1 MASETQSES
10 RKTRRTANACVACRQ
25 SKIKCSGDDPC
36 QNCQR
41 RSVQCRFT
49 EGGTKVMVSEKSVQ
63 PQSRVSSCGYTDRA
77 QRYLQDLQKQVEE
90 RQRSPSGS
98 ILDSGRQTVD
108 TPLTYRSPPSAHL
121 SSAPPP
127 YRPSIEA
134 ASVNSQTSHPPYCSP
149 QSQLREN
156 FSPGLKRTSEAAFG
170 PNTDVNGECRI
181 DTSLASPA
189 LTAEGSQQ
197 QSDPANKVPS
207 SSSYHGP
214 GESPLSIWPSAFTIP
229 SKIIKNTRRNRR
241 TWIWLAPWS
250 TWSFT
255 LRLMLMLGD
264 KLQPGV
270 HMIPPQLIERDV
282 YTISW
287 NIRPPH
293 EKPDVT
299 GLPSLDYAIYMFHTF
314 KFHLG
319 QTYRLFDEVEFVN
332 QIRDFY
338 SDAQLK
344 AEENRLWYVKF
355 LLILAFGTAFH
366 STQPLPSGEPPGSK
380 FFVRAM
386 GLMPDHTALWKDSLL
401 AIEVLAMV
409 GLYLYSI
416 DERESAHVYLGQ
428 AIRIAQLEG
437 LHTQLPDSELGSDTV
452 QSCRDLWW
460 TLYIMDRH
468 FSSSLG
474 LPMSVQ
480 DSDISTPVN
489 PPNVGSQEDSARS
502 LQVNLSHLLS
512 VILTTLYKPEKTPL
526 GQFLEQTKSILH
538 TLAHHA
544 QDIERIISLKFRNSV
559 DTMPRGTRYITL
571 LYHQCVIVATRPLLL
586 SVLKERLDILGHPGD
601 ENWESFLNQT
611 AAVISTGIKS
621 AVKTLQI
628 LSSEYSLLG
637 KHLLSMTPAGDP
649 LGADKPAYI
658 EVFLPYDLEFTFGA
672 ALHLNMAT
680 ALFPGVADDQGCRQ
694 LIHNILDNMIARG
707 NRLAAV
713 RKQELVYLES
723 QCQELVS
730 QVQQQGLQ
738 TLSLAVTDE
747 TASELARK
755 ADEEQ
760 QQRLLAAESMGLDAD
775 PVNMNCVHPPM
786 TSDMEFLDN
795 IGISS
800 EEFMSIVHQ
809 IGDPDIMPDKFGVV
823 EDVVIWVA
831 RS

>member
-1 MASETQSES
+1 MASDAQKEP

-49 EGGTKVMVSEKSVQ
+49 EGGAKVMVSEK
-63 PQSRVSSCGYTDRA
+63 
-77 QRYLQDLQKQVEE
+77 YLQDLQKRVEQQ
-90 RQRSPSGS
+90 QRSPTNNIFDNAG
-98 ILDSGRQTVD
+98 QVD
-108 TPLTYRSPPSAHL
+108 TTFTYRSPPTA
-121 SSAPPP
+121 SAPPP
-127 YRPSIEA
+127 YRSSMDA
-134 ASVNSQTSHPPYCSP
+134 ASVHSQNSHPSYCSP
-149 QSQLREN
+149 PIPSSQVGDN
-156 FSPGLKRTSEAAFG
+156 YSPGLKRTNDAAFG
-170 PNTDVNGECRI
+170 NDVNGECGV

-189 LTAEGSQQ
+189 LTVGSQQ
-197 QSDPANKVPS
+197 QSDPSVKDPAT
-207 SSSYHGP
+207 SSYSQQT
-214 GESPLSIWPSAFTIP
+214 GESPLTIWPSAFTIP
-229 SKIIKNTRRNRR
+229 SKIIKNTRKNRR

-264 KLQPGV
+264 KLQPGGLN
-270 HMIPPQLIERDV
+270 IPPQLIEEDV
-282 YTISW
+282 YKLSW
-287 NIRPPH
+287 TQL
-293 EKPDVT
+293 EKADVS
-299 GLPSLDYAIYMFHTF
+299 GLPSLDYAIYLFHTF

-338 SDAQLK
+338 SDAQSK

-355 LLILAFGTAFH
+355 LLILAFGTAFL
-366 STQPLPSGEPPGSK
+366 SSQPLPSKEPPGAK

-386 GLMPDHTALWKDSLL
+386 GLMPDHTALWKDSLF

-437 LHTQLPDSELGSDTV
+437 LHTQLPDNELGSETV
-452 QSCRDLWW
+452 TSCRDLWW

-480 DSDISTPVN
+480 DNDISTPVN
-489 PPNVGSQEDSARS
+489 PPNVGSQDDSARS
-502 LQVNLSHLLS
+502 LQSEESPSTSDLSA
-512 VILTTLYKPEKTPL
+512 LYKPEKTPL
-526 GQFLEQTKSILH
+526 DQFLEQTKSILH

-544 QDIERIISLKFRNSV
+544 QEIERIISLKFRNSV
-559 DTMPRGTRYITL
+559 DTMPRGTKYITL

-586 SVLKERLDILGHPGD
+586 SVLKERLDILGQPGN
-601 ENWESFLNQT
+601 ENSEAFLGQT

-628 LSSEYSLLG
+628 LTSEYSLLE
-637 KHLLSMTPAGDP
+637 
-649 LGADKPAYI
+649 I
-658 EVFLPYDLEFTFGA
+658 FLPYDLEFTFGA

-680 ALFPGVADDQGCRQ
+680 ALFPGVADDQGCRL
-694 LIHNILDNMIARG
+694 LIHQLLDNMIARG
-707 NRLAAV
+707 NRLASV
-713 RKQELVYLES
+713 RKQELVYLET
-723 QCQELVS
+723 QCQELVA

-747 TASELARK
+747 DLARK

-760 QQRLLAAESMGLDAD
+760 QRLLTQETLGMEV
-775 PVNMNCVHPPM
+775 PMNCVQNPM

-800 EEFMSIVHQ
+800 EEFLSIVHQ
-809 IGDPDIMPDKFGVV
+809 IGDPDIMP
-823 EDVVIWVA
+823 ENMLTLE
-831 RS
+831 

>member
-1 MASETQSES
+1 MASEQSQP
-10 RKTRRTANACVACRQ
+10 RKTRRTANACVACRH
-25 SKIKCSGDDPC
+25 SKIKCSGEDPC

-41 RSVQCRFT
+41 RSVTCRFA
-49 EGGTKVMVSEKSVQ
+49 EGVTKVMVSEK
-63 PQSRVSSCGYTDRA
+63 
-77 QRYLQDLQKQVEE
+77 YLQDLQKQVEE
-90 RQRSPSGS
+90 YQRSPSNT
-98 ILDSGRQTVD
+98 ILDGRQNTE
-108 TPLTYRSPPSAHL
+108 TPFIYRSPPSVTI

-127 YRPSIEA
+127 YRSSIEV
-134 ASVNSQTSHPPYCSP
+134 SSTQSHAPYCSP
-149 QSQLREN
+149 SISQPHS
-156 FSPGLKRTSEAAFG
+156 FSPGLKRTSDAAFS
-170 PNTDVNGECRI
+170 DVNGECGVG
-181 DTSLASPA
+181 TSLASPA
-189 LTAEGSQQ
+189 LTVEGSHSHQ
-197 QSDPANKVPS
+197 QSESNPANKGPS
-207 SSSYHGP
+207 SSYQQQ

-229 SKIIKNTRRNRR
+229 SKIIKNTRKNRR

-264 KLQPGV
+264 KLQPGGNL
-270 HMIPPQLIERDV
+270 IPPQLIEDDV
-282 YTISW
+282 YTLSW

-299 GLPSLDYAIYMFHTF
+299 GLPSLDHAIYLFHTF

-332 QIRDFY
+332 EIRDFY
-338 SDAQLK
+338 SDAQSK
-344 AEENRLWYVKF
+344 AEESRLWYVKF

-366 STQPLPSGEPPGSK
+366 SSQWMPSTEPPGSK
-380 FFVRAM
+380 SFVRAM

-437 LHTQLPDSELGSDTV
+437 LHTQLPDSELGSETV
-452 QSCRDLWW
+452 TRCRDLWW

-489 PPNVGSQEDSARS
+489 PPNVGSQDDSARS

-526 GQFLEQTKSILH
+526 GQFLEQTKAILH

-544 QDIERIISLKFRNSV
+544 QEIEKIISMKFRNSV
-559 DTMPRGTRYITL
+559 DTMPRGTKYITL

-586 SVLKERLDILGHPGD
+586 SVLKERLDILGQPGA
-601 ENWESFLNQT
+601 ENSEAFLGQT

-628 LSSEYSLLG
+628 LTSEYNLL
-637 KHLLSMTPAGDP
+637 
-649 LGADKPAYI
+649 
-658 EVFLPYDLEFTFGA
+658 EVFLPYDIEFTFGA

-680 ALFPGVADDQGCRQ
+680 ALFPGVADDQNSRHLVHQ
-694 LIHNILDNMIARG
+694 LLDNMIARG
-707 NRLAAV
+707 NRLAKV

-723 QCQELVS
+723 QCQELVT

-747 TASELARK
+747 ATSESVGK
-755 ADEEQ
+755 VDEE
-760 QQRLLAAESMGLDAD
+760 RLLTTDMEEG
-775 PVNMNCVHPPM
+775 
-786 TSDMEFLDN
+786 TSDLDFLDN

-800 EEFMSIVHQ
+800 EEFMAIVQQ
-809 IGDPDIMPDKFGVV
+809 IGDPDIMP
-823 EDVVIWVA
+823 ENMLTLE
-831 RS
+831 

>member
-1 MASETQSES
+1 MASDAQKEP

-49 EGGTKVMVSEKSVQ
+49 EGGAKVMVSEK
-63 PQSRVSSCGYTDRA
+63 
-77 QRYLQDLQKQVEE
+77 YLQDLQKRVEQQ
-90 RQRSPSGS
+90 QRSPTNNIFDNAG
-98 ILDSGRQTVD
+98 QVD
-108 TPLTYRSPPSAHL
+108 TTFTYRSPPTA
-121 SSAPPP
+121 SAPPP
-127 YRPSIEA
+127 YRSSMDA
-134 ASVNSQTSHPPYCSP
+134 ASVHSQNSHPSYCSP
-149 QSQLREN
+149 PIPSSQVGDN
-156 FSPGLKRTSEAAFG
+156 YSPGLKRTNDAAFG
-170 PNTDVNGECRI
+170 NDVN
-181 DTSLASPA
+181 
-189 LTAEGSQQ
+189 GSQQ
-197 QSDPANKVPS
+197 QSDPSVKDPAT
-207 SSSYHGP
+207 SSYSQQT
-214 GESPLSIWPSAFTIP
+214 GESPLTIWPSAFTIP
-229 SKIIKNTRRNRR
+229 SKIIKNTRKNRR

-264 KLQPGV
+264 KLQPGGLN
-270 HMIPPQLIERDV
+270 IPPQLIEEDV
-282 YTISW
+282 YKLSW
-287 NIRPPH
+287 TQL
-293 EKPDVT
+293 EKADVS
-299 GLPSLDYAIYMFHTF
+299 GLPSLDYAIYLFHTF

-338 SDAQLK
+338 SDAQSK

-355 LLILAFGTAFH
+355 LLILAFGTAFL
-366 STQPLPSGEPPGSK
+366 SSQPLPSKEPPGAK

-386 GLMPDHTALWKDSLL
+386 GLMPDHTALWKDSLF

-437 LHTQLPDSELGSDTV
+437 LHTQLPDNELGSETV
-452 QSCRDLWW
+452 TSCRDLWW

-480 DSDISTPVN
+480 DNDISTPVN
-489 PPNVGSQEDSARS
+489 PPNVGSQDDSARS

-526 GQFLEQTKSILH
+526 DQFLEQTKSILH

-544 QDIERIISLKFRNSV
+544 QEIERIISLKFRNSV
-559 DTMPRGTRYITL
+559 DTMPRGTKYITL

-586 SVLKERLDILGHPGD
+586 SVLKERLDILGQPGN
-601 ENWESFLNQT
+601 ENSEAFLGQT

-628 LSSEYSLLG
+628 LTSEYSLLE
-637 KHLLSMTPAGDP
+637 
-649 LGADKPAYI
+649 I
-658 EVFLPYDLEFTFGA
+658 FLPYDLEFTFGA

-680 ALFPGVADDQGCRQ
+680 ALFPGVADDQGCRL
-694 LIHNILDNMIARG
+694 LIHQLLDNMIARG
-707 NRLAAV
+707 NRLASV
-713 RKQELVYLES
+713 RKQELVYLET
-723 QCQELVS
+723 QCQELVA

-747 TASELARK
+747 YLARK

-760 QQRLLAAESMGLDAD
+760 QRLLTQETLGMEV
-775 PVNMNCVHPPM
+775 PMNCVQNPM

-800 EEFMSIVHQ
+800 EEFLSIVHQ
-809 IGDPDIMPDKFGVV
+809 IGDPDIMP
-823 EDVVIWVA
+823 ENMLTLE
-831 RS
+831 

>member
-1 MASETQSES
+1 MASGAQKEP

-49 EGGTKVMVSEKSVQ
+49 EGGAKVMVSEK
-63 PQSRVSSCGYTDRA
+63 
-77 QRYLQDLQKQVEE
+77 YLQDLQKRVEQQ
-90 RQRSPSGS
+90 QRSPSSNIFDNAGQ
-98 ILDSGRQTVD
+98 LDTAF
-108 TPLTYRSPPSAHL
+108 TYRSPPTA
-121 SSAPPP
+121 SAPPP
-127 YRPSIEA
+127 YRSSMDA
-134 ASVNSQTSHPPYCSP
+134 ASVHSQNSHPSYCSP
-149 QSQLREN
+149 PISSSQVGGDN
-156 FSPGLKRTSEAAFG
+156 YSPRLKRTNDAAFG
-170 PNTDVNGECRI
+170 NDVNGECGV

-189 LTAEGSQQ
+189 LTVGSQQQ
-197 QSDPANKVPS
+197 QSDPSVKDPAT
-207 SSSYHGP
+207 SSYSQQT
-214 GESPLSIWPSAFTIP
+214 GESPLTIWPSAFTIP
-229 SKIIKNTRRNRR
+229 SKIIKNTRKNRR

-264 KLQPGV
+264 KLQPGGLN
-270 HMIPPQLIERDV
+270 IPPQLIEEDV
-282 YTISW
+282 YKLSW
-287 NIRPPH
+287 TQLD
-293 EKPDVT
+293 KADVS
-299 GLPSLDYAIYMFHTF
+299 GLPSLDYAIYLFHTF

-338 SDAQLK
+338 SDAQNK

-355 LLILAFGTAFH
+355 LLILAFGTAFL
-366 STQPLPSGEPPGSK
+366 SSQPLPSKEPPGAK

-386 GLMPDHTALWKDSLL
+386 GFMPDHTALWKDSLF

-437 LHTQLPDSELGSDTV
+437 LHTQLPDDELGSETV
-452 QSCRDLWW
+452 TSCRDLWW

-489 PPNVGSQEDSARS
+489 PPNVGSQDDSARS

-526 GQFLEQTKSILH
+526 DQFLEQTKAILH

-544 QDIERIISLKFRNSV
+544 QEIERIISLKFKNSV
-559 DTMPRGTRYITL
+559 DTMPRGTKYITL

-586 SVLKERLDILGHPGD
+586 SVLKERLDILGQPGD
-601 ENWESFLNQT
+601 ENSEAFLGQT

-628 LSSEYSLLG
+628 LTSEYSLL
-637 KHLLSMTPAGDP
+637 
-649 LGADKPAYI
+649 

-680 ALFPGVADDQGCRQ
+680 ALFPGVADDQGCRL
-694 LIHNILDNMIARG
+694 LIHQLLDNMIARG
-707 NRLAAV
+707 NRLASV
-713 RKQELVYLES
+713 RKQELVYLEA
-723 QCQELVS
+723 QCQELVA

-747 TASELARK
+747 DLARK

-760 QQRLLAAESMGLDAD
+760 QRLLAQETLGMEAS
-775 PVNMNCVHPPM
+775 MNCLQNPM

-800 EEFMSIVHQ
+800 EEFLSIVHQ
-809 IGDPDIMPDKFGVV
+809 IGDPDIMP
-823 EDVVIWVA
+823 ENMLTLE
-831 RS
+831 

>member
-1 MASETQSES
+1 MAADTQSEP
-10 RKTRRTANACVACRQ
+10 RKARRTANACVACRQ

-49 EGGTKVMVSEKSVQ
+49 EGGTKVMVSEK
-63 PQSRVSSCGYTDRA
+63 
-77 QRYLQDLQKQVEE
+77 YLQELQKQVEE
-90 RQRSPSGS
+90 HRRSPSS
-98 ILDSGRQTVD
+98 TIFDSQKQPGDAPYRSSPTAQAASA
-108 TPLTYRSPPSAHL
+108 PPQYRSPLDIPTIQTQ
-121 SSAPPP
+121 SSL
-127 YRPSIEA
+127 
-134 ASVNSQTSHPPYCSP
+134 PYCSP
-149 QSQLREN
+149 PVSQSQLADQ
-156 FSPGLKRTSEAAFG
+156 FSPGLKRTSDVAFG
-170 PNTDVNGECRI
+170 PNGDVDGECRV
-181 DTSLASPA
+181 DTALASPA
-189 LTAEGSQQ
+189 LTAEGTQQ
-197 QSDPANKVPS
+197 HAAPSDPAQVPAFQ
-207 SSSYHGP
+207 P
-214 GESPLSIWPSAFTIP
+214 TDSPLSIWPSAFTIP
-229 SKIIKNTRRNRR
+229 SKIIKNTRKNRR

-264 KLQPGV
+264 KLQPGAQ
-270 HMIPPQLIERDV
+270 MIPPQLVENDI

-287 NIRPPH
+287 NTQSPH
-293 EKPDVT
+293 DLPDISC
-299 GLPSLDYAIYMFHTF
+299 LPSLDHAIYLFYTF

-319 QTYRLFDEVEFVN
+319 QTYRLFDEVEFEN
-332 QIRDFY
+332 QIREFY
-338 SDAQLK
+338 ANAQQK
-344 AEENRLWYVKF
+344 AVENRLWYVKF

-366 STQPLPSGEPPGSK
+366 TSQPTLISEPPGSK

-401 AIEVLAMV
+401 AIEVLAMA

-437 LHTQLPDSELGSDTV
+437 LHTQLPESELDSQTLT
-452 QSCRDLWW
+452 SCRDLWW

-474 LPMSVQ
+474 IPMSVQ
-480 DSDISTPVN
+480 DSDITTTVN
-489 PPNVGSQEDSARS
+489 PPNIGSQGDSARS

-526 GQFLEQTKSILH
+526 VTFLEQTRAILH

-544 QDIERIISLKFRNSV
+544 QEIEKIITLKFQNSV

-571 LYHQCVIVATRPLLL
+571 LYHQAIATRPLLL
-586 SVLKERLDILGHPGD
+586 SVLKERLDILGHPDD
-601 ENWESFLNQT
+601 ENWESFFSQT

-628 LSSEYSLLG
+628 LTTEYSLL
-637 KHLLSMTPAGDP
+637 
-649 LGADKPAYI
+649 

-694 LIHNILDNMIARG
+694 LGHQILDNMISRG
-707 NRLAAV
+707 NRVAAV
-713 RKQELVYLES
+713 RKQELVYLEV
-723 QCQELVS
+723 QCQELIA

-738 TLSLAVTDE
+738 TLSLTAPDE
-747 TASELARK
+747 TDTELARK
-755 ADEEQ
+755 ADAEQ
-760 QQRLLAAESMGLDAD
+760 QQRLLSAETDANVALSMAPDSIN
-775 PVNMNCVHPPM
+775 PMHCVHPHL
-786 TSDMEFLDN
+786 TSNMEFLDN

-800 EEFMSIVHQ
+800 EDFLTIVQQ
-809 IGDPDIMPDKFGVV
+809 IGDPDTMP
-823 EDVVIWVA
+823 ENMLTLE
-831 RS
+831 

>member
-1 MASETQSES
+1 MADDTQGQP
-10 RKTRRTANACVACRQ
+10 RKARRTANACVSCRQ
-25 SKIKCSGDDPC
+25 SKIKCSGEDPC

-41 RSVQCRFT
+41 RAVQCRFT
-49 EGGTKVMVSEKSVQ
+49 EGGTRVMVSE
-63 PQSRVSSCGYTDRA
+63 
-77 QRYLQDLQKQVEE
+77 RYLQDLQKQVEE
-90 RQRSPSGS
+90 HRRSPSAS
-98 ILDSGRQTVD
+98 NLDTQRQPGD
-108 TPLTYRSPPSAHL
+108 TPYRSSPSTHQGQPSSAHYRSPFEV
-121 SSAPPP
+121 SSVQTHG
-127 YRPSIEA
+127 
-134 ASVNSQTSHPPYCSP
+134 SVPYCSP
-149 QSQLREN
+149 PVSQSQLGDS
-156 FSPGLKRTSEAAFG
+156 FSPGLKRTSDVAFG
-170 PNTDVNGECRI
+170 PNGDVHGECRV
-181 DTSLASPA
+181 DNTLASPA
-189 LTAEGSQQ
+189 LTVEGPQQ
-197 QSDPANKVPS
+197 QTAPSDPTKVPAFE
-207 SSSYHGP
+207 P
-214 GESPLSIWPSAFTIP
+214 TDPPLSIWPSAFTIP
-229 SKIIKNTRRNRR
+229 SKIIKNTRKNRR

-264 KLQPGV
+264 KLQPGADL
-270 HMIPPQLIERDV
+270 IPPQLIEGDV
-282 YTISW
+282 YSLSW
-287 NIRPPH
+287 NQNSPHDIPDIR
-293 EKPDVT
+293 
-299 GLPSLDYAIYMFHTF
+299 GLPSLDHAIYLFNSF

-319 QTYRLFDEVEFVN
+319 QTYKLFDEIEFEN
-332 QIRDFY
+332 QIREFY
-338 SDAQLK
+338 ANAQQR
-344 AEENRLWYVKF
+344 AIESRLWYVKF

-366 STQPLPSGEPPGSK
+366 AQPTLSPQPPGAK

-409 GLYLYSI
+409 GLYLYSS

-437 LHTQLPDSELGSDTV
+437 LHTQLPESELGTETV
-452 QSCRDLWW
+452 TSCRDLWW

-480 DSDISTPVN
+480 DSDITTTVN
-489 PPNVGSQEDSARS
+489 PPNIGSQGDSCRS

-512 VILTTLYKPEKTPL
+512 VILTTLYKPDKTPL
-526 GQFLEQTKSILH
+526 GAFLEQTRSILH

-544 QDIERIISLKFRNSV
+544 QEIERIIGLKFQNLV

-586 SVLKERLDILGHPGD
+586 SVLKERLDMLGHPGD
-601 ENWESFLNQT
+601 ENWESFLSQT

-628 LSSEYSLLG
+628 LTSEYSLLG
-637 KHLLSMTPAGDP
+637 IEFLPISFSMYPRLTETQ
-649 LGADKPAYI
+649 

-694 LIHNILDNMIARG
+694 LAHQILDNMISRG
-707 NRLAAV
+707 NRVARV
-713 RKQELVYLES
+713 RKQELVYLEN
-723 QCQELVS
+723 QCQELVT

-738 TLSLAVTDE
+738 TLSLAVPDE

-760 QQRLLAAESMGLDAD
+760 QRFLAAETEANVMVIGAES
-775 PVNMNCVHPPM
+775 VNPMHYVHPM
-786 TSDMEFLDN
+786 VSNMEFLDN

-800 EEFMSIVHQ
+800 EDFLSIVQQ
-809 IGDPDIMPDKFGVV
+809 IGDPDTLPENMLTL
-823 EDVVIWVA
+823 E
-831 RS
+831 

>member
-1 MASETQSES
+1 MASGAHKEP
-10 RKTRRTANACVACRQ
+10 RKTRRTANA
-25 SKIKCSGDDPC
+25 
-36 QNCQR
+36 
-41 RSVQCRFT
+41 
-49 EGGTKVMVSEKSVQ
+49 
-63 PQSRVSSCGYTDRA
+63 
-77 QRYLQDLQKQVEE
+77 YLQDLQKRVEQQ
-90 RQRSPSGS
+90 QRSPSNNIFDNAGQ
-98 ILDSGRQTVD
+98 ID
-108 TPLTYRSPPSAHL
+108 TAFTYRSPPTA
-121 SSAPPP
+121 SAPPP
-127 YRPSIEA
+127 YRSSMDA
-134 ASVNSQTSHPPYCSP
+134 ASVHSQNSHPSYCSP
-149 QSQLREN
+149 PISSSQVGGDN
-156 FSPGLKRTSEAAFG
+156 YSPGLKRTNDAAFG
-170 PNTDVNGECRI
+170 NDVNGECGV

-189 LTAEGSQQ
+189 LTVGSQQ
-197 QSDPANKVPS
+197 QSDPSLKDAAT
-207 SSSYHGP
+207 SSYSHQT
-214 GESPLSIWPSAFTIP
+214 GESPLTIWPSAFTIP
-229 SKIIKNTRRNRR
+229 SKIIKNTRKNRR

-264 KLQPGV
+264 KLQPGGLN
-270 HMIPPQLIERDV
+270 IPPQLIEEDV
-282 YTISW
+282 YKLSW
-287 NIRPPH
+287 TQLD
-293 EKPDVT
+293 KADVS
-299 GLPSLDYAIYMFHTF
+299 GLPSLDYAIYLFHTF

-319 QTYRLFDEVEFVN
+319 QTYRLFDEVEFMN

-338 SDAQLK
+338 SDAQNK

-355 LLILAFGTAFH
+355 LLILAFGTAFL
-366 STQPLPSGEPPGSK
+366 SSQPLPSKEPPGAK

-386 GLMPDHTALWKDSLL
+386 GLMPDHTALWKDSLF

-437 LHTQLPDSELGSDTV
+437 LHTQLPDNELGSETV
-452 QSCRDLWW
+452 TSCRDLWW

-489 PPNVGSQEDSARS
+489 PPNVGSQDDSARS

-526 GQFLEQTKSILH
+526 DQFLEQTKSILH

-544 QDIERIISLKFRNSV
+544 QEIERIISLKFKNSV
-559 DTMPRGTRYITL
+559 DTMPRGTKYITL

-586 SVLKERLDILGHPGD
+586 SVLKERLDILGQPGD
-601 ENWESFLNQT
+601 ENSEAFLGQT

-628 LSSEYSLLG
+628 LTSEYSLL
-637 KHLLSMTPAGDP
+637 
-649 LGADKPAYI
+649 

-680 ALFPGVADDQGCRQ
+680 ALFPGVADDQGCRL
-694 LIHNILDNMIARG
+694 LIHQLLDNMIARG
-707 NRLAAV
+707 NRLASV
-713 RKQELVYLES
+713 RKQELVYLEA
-723 QCQELVS
+723 QCQELVA

-747 TASELARK
+747 DLARK

-760 QQRLLAAESMGLDAD
+760 QRLLAQETLGMEV
-775 PVNMNCVHPPM
+775 PMNCVQNPM

-800 EEFMSIVHQ
+800 EEFLSIVHQ
-809 IGDPDIMPDKFGVV
+809 IGDPDIMPENMLTLDINLKLKYT
-823 EDVVIWVA
+823 
-831 RS
+831 

>member
-1 MASETQSES
+1 MASDTQTGP
-10 RKTRRTANACVACRQ
+10 RKTRRTANAQ
-25 SKIKCSGDDPC
+25 SKIKCSGYDPC

-41 RSVQCRFT
+41 RSVPCRFT
-49 EGGTKVMVSEKSVQ
+49 EVGVKVMVSERFVPSFLSHQVANADLF
-63 PQSRVSSCGYTDRA
+63 T
-77 QRYLQDLQKQVEE
+77 QRYLQDLQKQVEQHE
-90 RQRSPSGS
+90 QSPSTN
-98 ILDSGRQTVD
+98 ILDAARQNLD
-108 TPLTYRSPPSAHL
+108 SPFTYRSSPL
-121 SSAPPP
+121 LQVSSAPPP
-127 YRPSIEA
+127 YRSSFDT
-134 ASVNSQTSHPPYCSP
+134 ASVNSQSSHPPYVSP
-149 QSQLREN
+149 PVSHPPLRDN
-156 FSPGLKRTSEAAFG
+156 VSPELKRSSDVAFG
-170 PNTDVNGECRI
+170 SNADVNGECRAG
-181 DTSLASPA
+181 TSLASTSPA
-189 LTAEGSQQ
+189 LTVESSQQ
-197 QSDPANKVPS
+197 QSDCPNQVPP
-207 SSSYHGP
+207 SSSYHQP
-214 GESPLSIWPSAFTIP
+214 SESPLSIWPSAFTIP
-229 SKIIKNTRRNRR
+229 SKIIKNTRKNRR

-255 LRLMLMLGD
+255 LRLMLMLDD
-264 KLQPGV
+264 KLQPEC
-270 HMIPPQLIERDV
+270 HRIPPQLIENDV
-282 YTISW
+282 YKLSW
-287 NIRPPH
+287 NLRPPH
-293 EKPDVT
+293 ELPDVS
-299 GLPSLDYAIYMFHTF
+299 GLPSLDYAIYLFHTYT
-314 KFHLG
+314 FHLG
-319 QTYRLFDEVEFVN
+319 QTYRLFDEAEFVS

-338 SDAQLK
+338 AHAQQS
-344 AEENRLWYVKF
+344 AVDNRLWYVKF
-355 LLILAFGTAFH
+355 LLILAFGTALN
-366 STQPLPSGEPPGSK
+366 SSQPTLTGEPPGSK

-437 LHTQLPDSELGSDTV
+437 LHTQLPDSELGSETV
-452 QSCRDLWW
+452 TSCRDLWW

-480 DSDISTPVN
+480 DSDISTTVN
-489 PPNVGSQEDSARS
+489 PPNIGSQGDSARS

-512 VILTTLYKPEKTPL
+512 TPL
-526 GQFLEQTKSILH
+526 GPFLEQTKAILH

-544 QDIERIISLKFRNSV
+544 QEIERIISIKFQNSV

-586 SVLKERLDILGHPGD
+586 SVLKERLDILGHPSD
-601 ENWESFLNQT
+601 ENWESFLGQT
-611 AAVISTGIKS
+611 AAVIATGIKS

-628 LSSEYSLLG
+628 LTSEYSLL
-637 KHLLSMTPAGDP
+637 
-649 LGADKPAYI
+649 

-694 LIHNILDNMIARG
+694 LVHQILDNMIARG
-707 NRLAAV
+707 NRLATV
-713 RKQELVYLES
+713 RKQELVYLEA
-723 QCQELVS
+723 QCQELVA

-760 QQRLLAAESMGLDAD
+760 QQRLLAAESLSMGAD
-775 PVNMNCVHPPM
+775 SVPLHCVQAPM

-800 EEFMSIVHQ
+800 EDFMSIVQQ
-809 IGDPDIMPDKFGVV
+809 IGDPDSMP
-823 EDVVIWVA
+823 ENMLTLE
-831 RS
+831 

>member
-1 MASETQSES
+1 MASDAQKEP

-49 EGGTKVMVSEKSVQ
+49 EGGAKVMVSEK
-63 PQSRVSSCGYTDRA
+63 
-77 QRYLQDLQKQVEE
+77 YLQDLQKRVEQQ
-90 RQRSPSGS
+90 QRSPTNN
-98 ILDSGRQTVD
+98 IFDSAGQVD
-108 TPLTYRSPPSAHL
+108 TTFTYRSPPTA
-121 SSAPPP
+121 SAPPP
-127 YRPSIEA
+127 YRSSMDA
-134 ASVNSQTSHPPYCSP
+134 ASVHSQNSHPSYCSP
-149 QSQLREN
+149 PIPSSQVGDN
-156 FSPGLKRTSEAAFG
+156 YSPGLKRTNDAAFG
-170 PNTDVNGECRI
+170 NDVNGECGV

-189 LTAEGSQQ
+189 LTVGSQQ
-197 QSDPANKVPS
+197 QSDPSVKDPAT
-207 SSSYHGP
+207 SSYSQQT
-214 GESPLSIWPSAFTIP
+214 GESPLTIWPSAFTIP
-229 SKIIKNTRRNRR
+229 SKIIKNTRKNRR

-264 KLQPGV
+264 KLQPGGLN
-270 HMIPPQLIERDV
+270 IPPQLIEEDV
-282 YTISW
+282 YKLSW
-287 NIRPPH
+287 TQL
-293 EKPDVT
+293 EKADVS
-299 GLPSLDYAIYMFHTF
+299 GLPSLDYAIYLFHTF

-338 SDAQLK
+338 SDAQSK

-355 LLILAFGTAFH
+355 LLILAFGTAFL
-366 STQPLPSGEPPGSK
+366 SSQPLPSKEPPGAK

-386 GLMPDHTALWKDSLL
+386 GLMPDHTALWKDSLF

-437 LHTQLPDSELGSDTV
+437 LHTQLPDNELGSETV
-452 QSCRDLWW
+452 TSCRDLWW

-489 PPNVGSQEDSARS
+489 PPNVGSQDDSARS

-526 GQFLEQTKSILH
+526 DQFLEQTKSILH

-544 QDIERIISLKFRNSV
+544 QEIERIISLKFRNSV
-559 DTMPRGTRYITL
+559 DTMPRGTKYITL

-586 SVLKERLDILGHPGD
+586 SVLKERLDILGQPGN
-601 ENWESFLNQT
+601 ENSEAFLGQT

-628 LSSEYSLLG
+628 LTSEYSLLE
-637 KHLLSMTPAGDP
+637 
-649 LGADKPAYI
+649 I
-658 EVFLPYDLEFTFGA
+658 FLPYDLEFTFGA

-680 ALFPGVADDQGCRQ
+680 ALFPGVADDQGCRL
-694 LIHNILDNMIARG
+694 LIHQLLDNMIARG
-707 NRLAAV
+707 NRLASV
-713 RKQELVYLES
+713 RKQELVYLET
-723 QCQELVS
+723 QCQELVA

-747 TASELARK
+747 DLARK

-760 QQRLLAAESMGLDAD
+760 QRLLAQETLGIEV
-775 PVNMNCVHPPM
+775 PMNCVQNPM

-800 EEFMSIVHQ
+800 EEFLSIVHQ
-809 IGDPDIMPDKFGVV
+809 IGDPDIMP
-823 EDVVIWVA
+823 ENMLTLE
-831 RS
+831 

>member
-1 MASETQSES
+1 MAADTQSEP
-10 RKTRRTANACVACRQ
+10 RKARRTANACVACRQ
-25 SKIKCSGDDPC
+25 SKIKCSGEDPC

-49 EGGTKVMVSEKSVQ
+49 EGGTKVMVSEKSVTTAVACGPGLDADQ
-63 PQSRVSSCGYTDRA
+63 GSC
-77 QRYLQDLQKQVEE
+77 RYLQELQKQVEDH
-90 RQRSPSGS
+90 RRSPSSTNVDVQRDVPYRSSPTAGS
-98 ILDSGRQTVD
+98 APPQ
-108 TPLTYRSPPSAHL
+108 YRSPLDIPT
-121 SSAPPP
+121 
-127 YRPSIEA
+127 
-134 ASVNSQTSHPPYCSP
+134 VQTQTSHPYCSP
-149 QSQLREN
+149 PVSQSQLGDQ
-156 FSPGLKRTSEAAFG
+156 FSPGLKRTSEVAFG
-170 PNTDVNGECRI
+170 SGADVNGECRV
-181 DTSLASPA
+181 DTTTLASPA
-189 LTAEGSQQ
+189 LTAEGPQQ
-197 QSDPANKVPS
+197 HAAPSDPAQVPAAFQTID
-207 SSSYHGP
+207 
-214 GESPLSIWPSAFTIP
+214 SPLSIWPSAFTIP
-229 SKIIKNTRRNRR
+229 SKIIKNTRKNRR

-264 KLQPGV
+264 KLQPGAE
-270 HMIPPQLIERDV
+270 MIPPQLVENDV

-287 NIRPPH
+287 NMQSPH
-293 EKPDVT
+293 DLPDIN
-299 GLPSLDYAIYMFHTF
+299 GLPSLDHAIYLFYTF

-319 QTYRLFDEVEFVN
+319 QTYRLFDEVEFEN
-332 QIRDFY
+332 QIREFY
-338 SDAQLK
+338 ANAQQK
-344 AEENRLWYVKF
+344 AIENRLWYVKF

-366 STQPLPSGEPPGSK
+366 TTQPTPGNEPPGSK

-386 GLMPDHTALWKDSLL
+386 GLMPDHTALWKDSLV
-401 AIEVLAMV
+401 AIEILAMA

-437 LHTQLPDSELGSDTV
+437 LHTQLPESELGPQTLTC
-452 QSCRDLWW
+452 CRDLWW

-474 LPMSVQ
+474 IPMSVQ
-480 DSDISTPVN
+480 DSDITTTVN
-489 PPNVGSQEDSARS
+489 PPNIGSQGDSARS

-526 GQFLEQTKSILH
+526 VTFLEQTRAILH

-544 QDIERIISLKFRNSV
+544 QEIEKIITLKFQNSV

-586 SVLKERLDILGHPGD
+586 SVLKERLDMLGHPGD
-601 ENWESFLNQT
+601 ENWESFLSQT
-611 AAVISTGIKS
+611 ATVISTGIKS
-621 AVKTLQI
+621 AVKSLQI
-628 LSSEYSLLG
+628 LTTEYSLL
-637 KHLLSMTPAGDP
+637 
-649 LGADKPAYI
+649 

-694 LIHNILDNMIARG
+694 LGHQILDNMISRG
-707 NRLAAV
+707 NRVAAV
-713 RKQELVYLES
+713 RKQELVYLEV
-723 QCQELVS
+723 QCQELVA

-738 TLSLAVTDE
+738 TLSLAIPDE

-760 QQRLLAAESMGLDAD
+760 HRLLSAETDPALSMGPDSINSLH
-775 PVNMNCVHPPM
+775 CVHPHL
-786 TSDMEFLDN
+786 TSNMEFLDN

-800 EEFMSIVHQ
+800 EDFLSIVQQ
-809 IGDPDIMPDKFGVV
+809 IGDPDTMP
-823 EDVVIWVA
+823 ENMLTLE
-831 RS
+831 

>member
-1 MASETQSES
+1 MASDAQKEP

-49 EGGTKVMVSEKSVQ
+49 EGGAKVMVSEK
-63 PQSRVSSCGYTDRA
+63 
-77 QRYLQDLQKQVEE
+77 YLQDLQKRVEQQ
-90 RQRSPSGS
+90 QRSPTNNIFDNAG
-98 ILDSGRQTVD
+98 QVD
-108 TPLTYRSPPSAHL
+108 TTFTYRSPPTA
-121 SSAPPP
+121 SAPPP
-127 YRPSIEA
+127 YRSSMDA
-134 ASVNSQTSHPPYCSP
+134 ASVHSQNSHPSYCSP
-149 QSQLREN
+149 PIPSSQVGDN
-156 FSPGLKRTSEAAFG
+156 YSPGLKRTNDAAFG
-170 PNTDVNGECRI
+170 NDVN
-181 DTSLASPA
+181 
-189 LTAEGSQQ
+189 
-197 QSDPANKVPS
+197 V
-207 SSSYHGP
+207 
-214 GESPLSIWPSAFTIP
+214 
-229 SKIIKNTRRNRR
+229 
-241 TWIWLAPWS
+241 WLAPWS

-264 KLQPGV
+264 KLQPGGLN
-270 HMIPPQLIERDV
+270 IPPQLIEEDV
-282 YTISW
+282 YKLSW
-287 NIRPPH
+287 TQL
-293 EKPDVT
+293 EKADVS
-299 GLPSLDYAIYMFHTF
+299 GLPSLDYAIYLFHTF

-338 SDAQLK
+338 SDAQSK

-355 LLILAFGTAFH
+355 LLILAFGTAFL
-366 STQPLPSGEPPGSK
+366 SSQPLPSKEPPGAK

-386 GLMPDHTALWKDSLL
+386 GLMPDHTALWKDSLF

-437 LHTQLPDSELGSDTV
+437 LHTQLPDNELGSETV
-452 QSCRDLWW
+452 TSCRDLWW

-489 PPNVGSQEDSARS
+489 PPNVGSQDDSARS

-526 GQFLEQTKSILH
+526 DQFLEQTKSILH

-544 QDIERIISLKFRNSV
+544 QEIERIISLKFRNSV
-559 DTMPRGTRYITL
+559 DTMPRGTKYITL

-586 SVLKERLDILGHPGD
+586 SVLKERLDILGQPGN
-601 ENWESFLNQT
+601 ENSEAFLGQT

-628 LSSEYSLLG
+628 LTSEYSLLE
-637 KHLLSMTPAGDP
+637 
-649 LGADKPAYI
+649 I
-658 EVFLPYDLEFTFGA
+658 FLPYDLEFTFGA

-680 ALFPGVADDQGCRQ
+680 ALFPGVADDQGCRL
-694 LIHNILDNMIARG
+694 LIHQLLDNMIARG
-707 NRLAAV
+707 NRLASV
-713 RKQELVYLES
+713 RKQELVYLET
-723 QCQELVS
+723 QCQELVA

-747 TASELARK
+747 DLARK

-760 QQRLLAAESMGLDAD
+760 QRLLAQETLGMEV
-775 PVNMNCVHPPM
+775 PMNCVQNPM

-800 EEFMSIVHQ
+800 EEFLSIVHQ
-809 IGDPDIMPDKFGVV
+809 IGDPDIMP
-823 EDVVIWVA
+823 ENMLTLE
-831 RS
+831 

>member
-1 MASETQSES
+1 MASDAQKEP

-49 EGGTKVMVSEKSVQ
+49 EGGAKVMVSEK
-63 PQSRVSSCGYTDRA
+63 
-77 QRYLQDLQKQVEE
+77 YLQDLQKRVEQQ
-90 RQRSPSGS
+90 QRSPTNNIFDNAG
-98 ILDSGRQTVD
+98 QVD
-108 TPLTYRSPPSAHL
+108 TTFTYRSPPTA
-121 SSAPPP
+121 SAPPP
-127 YRPSIEA
+127 YRSSMDA
-134 ASVNSQTSHPPYCSP
+134 ASVHSQNSHPSYCSP
-149 QSQLREN
+149 PIPSSQVGDN
-156 FSPGLKRTSEAAFG
+156 YSPGLKRTNDAAFG
-170 PNTDVNGECRI
+170 NDVN
-181 DTSLASPA
+181 
-189 LTAEGSQQ
+189 GSQQ
-197 QSDPANKVPS
+197 QSDPSVKDPAT
-207 SSSYHGP
+207 SSYSQQT
-214 GESPLSIWPSAFTIP
+214 GESPLTIWPSAFTIP
-229 SKIIKNTRRNRR
+229 SKIIKNTRKNRR

-264 KLQPGV
+264 KLQPGGLN
-270 HMIPPQLIERDV
+270 IPPQLIEEDV
-282 YTISW
+282 YKLSW
-287 NIRPPH
+287 TQLD
-293 EKPDVT
+293 KADVS
-299 GLPSLDYAIYMFHTF
+299 GLPSLDYAIYLFHTF

-338 SDAQLK
+338 SDAQSK

-355 LLILAFGTAFH
+355 LLILAFGTAFL
-366 STQPLPSGEPPGSK
+366 SSQPLPSKEPPGAK

-386 GLMPDHTALWKDSLL
+386 GLMPDHTALWKDSLF

-416 DERESAHVYLGQ
+416 DERESAHLGQ

-437 LHTQLPDSELGSDTV
+437 LHTQLPDNELGSETV
-452 QSCRDLWW
+452 TSCRDLWW

-489 PPNVGSQEDSARS
+489 PPNVGSQDDSARS

-526 GQFLEQTKSILH
+526 DQFLEQTKSILH

-544 QDIERIISLKFRNSV
+544 QEIERIISLKFRNSV
-559 DTMPRGTRYITL
+559 DTMPRGTKYITL

-586 SVLKERLDILGHPGD
+586 SVLKERLDILGQPGN
-601 ENWESFLNQT
+601 ENSEAFLGQT

-628 LSSEYSLLG
+628 LTSEYSLLE
-637 KHLLSMTPAGDP
+637 
-649 LGADKPAYI
+649 I
-658 EVFLPYDLEFTFGA
+658 FLPYDLEFTFGA

-680 ALFPGVADDQGCRQ
+680 ALFPGVADDQGCRL
-694 LIHNILDNMIARG
+694 LIHQLLDNMIARG
-707 NRLAAV
+707 NRLASV
-713 RKQELVYLES
+713 RKQELVYLET
-723 QCQELVS
+723 QCQELVA

-747 TASELARK
+747 DLARK

-760 QQRLLAAESMGLDAD
+760 QRLLAQETLGMEV
-775 PVNMNCVHPPM
+775 PMNCVQNPM

-800 EEFMSIVHQ
+800 EEFLSIVHQ
-809 IGDPDIMPDKFGVV
+809 IGDPDIMP
-823 EDVVIWVA
+823 ENMLTLE
-831 RS
+831 

>member
-1 MASETQSES
+1 MASDAQKEP

-49 EGGTKVMVSEKSVQ
+49 EGGAKVMVSEK
-63 PQSRVSSCGYTDRA
+63 
-77 QRYLQDLQKQVEE
+77 YLQDLQKRVEQQ
-90 RQRSPSGS
+90 QRSPTNS
-98 ILDSGRQTVD
+98 IFDNAGQVD
-108 TPLTYRSPPSAHL
+108 TTFTYRSSPTA
-121 SSAPPP
+121 SAPPP
-127 YRPSIEA
+127 YRSSMDA
-134 ASVNSQTSHPPYCSP
+134 ASVHSQNSHPSYCSP
-149 QSQLREN
+149 PIPSSQVGDN
-156 FSPGLKRTSEAAFG
+156 YSPGLKRTNDAAFG
-170 PNTDVNGECRI
+170 NDVN
-181 DTSLASPA
+181 DPATSSY
-189 LTAEGSQQ
+189 SQQ
-197 QSDPANKVPS
+197 T
-207 SSSYHGP
+207 
-214 GESPLSIWPSAFTIP
+214 GESPLTIWPSAFTIP
-229 SKIIKNTRRNRR
+229 SKIIKNTRKNRR

-264 KLQPGV
+264 KLQPGGLN
-270 HMIPPQLIERDV
+270 IPPQLIEEDV
-282 YTISW
+282 YKLSW
-287 NIRPPH
+287 TQL
-293 EKPDVT
+293 EKADVS
-299 GLPSLDYAIYMFHTF
+299 GLPSLDYAIYLFHTF

-338 SDAQLK
+338 SDAQSK

-355 LLILAFGTAFH
+355 LLILAFGTAFL
-366 STQPLPSGEPPGSK
+366 SSQPLPSKEPPGAK

-386 GLMPDHTALWKDSLL
+386 GLMPDHTALWKDSLF

-437 LHTQLPDSELGSDTV
+437 LHTQLPDNELGSETV
-452 QSCRDLWW
+452 TSCRDLWW

-480 DSDISTPVN
+480 DNDISTPVN
-489 PPNVGSQEDSARS
+489 PPNVGSQDDSARS

-512 VILTTLYKPEKTPL
+512 VILTSKFQSEESPSISDLSALYKPEKTPL
-526 GQFLEQTKSILH
+526 DQFLEQTKSILH

-544 QDIERIISLKFRNSV
+544 QEIERIISLKFRNSV
-559 DTMPRGTRYITL
+559 DTMPRGTKYITL

-586 SVLKERLDILGHPGD
+586 SVLKERLDILGQPGN
-601 ENWESFLNQT
+601 ENSEAFLGQT

-628 LSSEYSLLG
+628 LTSEYSLLE
-637 KHLLSMTPAGDP
+637 
-649 LGADKPAYI
+649 I
-658 EVFLPYDLEFTFGA
+658 FLPYDLEFTFGA

-680 ALFPGVADDQGCRQ
+680 ALFPGVADDQGCRL
-694 LIHNILDNMIARG
+694 LIHQLLDNMIARG
-707 NRLAAV
+707 NRLASV
-713 RKQELVYLES
+713 RKQELVYLET
-723 QCQELVS
+723 QCQELVA

-747 TASELARK
+747 DLARK

-760 QQRLLAAESMGLDAD
+760 QRLLAQETLGMEV
-775 PVNMNCVHPPM
+775 PMNCVQNPM

-800 EEFMSIVHQ
+800 EEFLSIVHQ
-809 IGDPDIMPDKFGVV
+809 IGDPDIMP
-823 EDVVIWVA
+823 ENMLTLE
-831 RS
+831 

>member
-1 MASETQSES
+1 MASDAQKEP

-49 EGGTKVMVSEKSVQ
+49 EGGAKVMVSEK
-63 PQSRVSSCGYTDRA
+63 
-77 QRYLQDLQKQVEE
+77 YLQDLQKRVEQQ
-90 RQRSPSGS
+90 QRSPTNNIFDNAG
-98 ILDSGRQTVD
+98 QVD
-108 TPLTYRSPPSAHL
+108 TTFTYRSPPTA
-121 SSAPPP
+121 SAPPP
-127 YRPSIEA
+127 YRSSMDA
-134 ASVNSQTSHPPYCSP
+134 ASVHSQNSHPSYCSP
-149 QSQLREN
+149 PIPSSQVGDN
-156 FSPGLKRTSEAAFG
+156 YSPGLKRTNDAAFG
-170 PNTDVNGECRI
+170 SDVN
-181 DTSLASPA
+181 
-189 LTAEGSQQ
+189 
-197 QSDPANKVPS
+197 V
-207 SSSYHGP
+207 
-214 GESPLSIWPSAFTIP
+214 
-229 SKIIKNTRRNRR
+229 
-241 TWIWLAPWS
+241 WLAPWS

-264 KLQPGV
+264 KLQPGGLN
-270 HMIPPQLIERDV
+270 IPPQLIEEDV
-282 YTISW
+282 YKLSW
-287 NIRPPH
+287 TQLD
-293 EKPDVT
+293 KADVS
-299 GLPSLDYAIYMFHTF
+299 GLPSLDYAIYLFHTF

-338 SDAQLK
+338 SDAQSK

-355 LLILAFGTAFH
+355 LLILAFGTAFL
-366 STQPLPSGEPPGSK
+366 SSQPLPSKEPPGAK

-386 GLMPDHTALWKDSLL
+386 GLMPDHTALWKDSLF

-437 LHTQLPDSELGSDTV
+437 LHTQLPDNELGSETV
-452 QSCRDLWW
+452 TSCRDLWW

-489 PPNVGSQEDSARS
+489 PPNVGSQDDSARS

-526 GQFLEQTKSILH
+526 DQFLEQTKSILH

-544 QDIERIISLKFRNSV
+544 QEIERIISLKFRNSV
-559 DTMPRGTRYITL
+559 DTMPRGTKYITL

-586 SVLKERLDILGHPGD
+586 SVLKERLDILGQPGN
-601 ENWESFLNQT
+601 ENSEAFLGQT

-628 LSSEYSLLG
+628 LTSEYSLLE
-637 KHLLSMTPAGDP
+637 
-649 LGADKPAYI
+649 I
-658 EVFLPYDLEFTFGA
+658 FLPYDLEFTFGA

-680 ALFPGVADDQGCRQ
+680 ALFPGVADDQGCRL
-694 LIHNILDNMIARG
+694 LIHQLLDNMIARG
-707 NRLAAV
+707 NRLASV
-713 RKQELVYLES
+713 RKQELVYLET
-723 QCQELVS
+723 QCQELVA

-747 TASELARK
+747 DLARK

-760 QQRLLAAESMGLDAD
+760 QRLLAQETLGMEV
-775 PVNMNCVHPPM
+775 PMNCVQNPM

-800 EEFMSIVHQ
+800 EEFLSIVHQ
-809 IGDPDIMPDKFGVV
+809 IGDPDIMP
-823 EDVVIWVA
+823 ENMLTLE
-831 RS
+831 

>member
-1 MASETQSES
+1 MASESQP
-10 RKTRRTANACVACRQ
+10 RKARRTANACVACRQ
-25 SKIKCSGDDPC
+25 SKIKCSGQDPC

-41 RSVQCRFT
+41 RQVQCRFT
-49 EGGTKVMVSEKSVQ
+49 EGVTKVMVSEK
-63 PQSRVSSCGYTDRA
+63 
-77 QRYLQDLQKQVEE
+77 YLQDLQKQVEQY
-90 RQRSPSGS
+90 QRSPSNT
-98 ILDSGRQTVD
+98 IIENRQNTD
-108 TPLTYRSPPSAHL
+108 TPSIYRSTPSATL

-127 YRPSIEA
+127 YRSSIEA
-134 ASVNSQTSHPPYCSP
+134 SSAPYCSP
-149 QSQLREN
+149 TISQPHS
-156 FSPGLKRTSEAAFG
+156 FSPVLKRTSDAAFS
-170 PNTDVNGECRI
+170 DVNGECGG
-181 DTSLASPA
+181 DTRLASPA
-189 LTAEGSQQ
+189 LTIEGSHSLQ
-197 QSDPANKVPS
+197 QSESDLVNQDPTS
-207 SSSYHGP
+207 SSSYQP
-214 GESPLSIWPSAFTIP
+214 QSESPLSIWPSAFTIP
-229 SKIIKNTRRNRR
+229 SKIIKNTRKNRR

-264 KLQPGV
+264 KLQPGGD
-270 HMIPPQLIERDV
+270 MIPPQLIEDDV
-282 YTISW
+282 YTLSW

-299 GLPSLDYAIYMFHTF
+299 GLPSLDYAIYLFHTF

-338 SDAQLK
+338 SDAQTK

-366 STQPLPSGEPPGSK
+366 SSQWMPSTEPPGSK

-401 AIEVLAMV
+401 AIEVLAMG

-416 DERESAHVYLGQ
+416 DQRESAHVYLGQ
-428 AIRIAQLEG
+428 AIRIALLEG
-437 LHTQLPDSELGSDTV
+437 LHTQLPDSELGNETV
-452 QSCRDLWW
+452 TRCRDLWW

-489 PPNVGSQEDSARS
+489 PPNVGSQDDSARS

-526 GQFLEQTKSILH
+526 GQFLEQTKAILH

-544 QDIERIISLKFRNSV
+544 QEIEKIISMKFRNSV
-559 DTMPRGTRYITL
+559 DTMPRGTKYITL

-586 SVLKERLDILGHPGD
+586 SVLKERLDILGQPGA
-601 ENWESFLNQT
+601 ENSEAFLGQT

-628 LSSEYSLLG
+628 LTSEYSLL
-637 KHLLSMTPAGDP
+637 
-649 LGADKPAYI
+649 
-658 EVFLPYDLEFTFGA
+658 EVFLPYDIEFTFGA

-680 ALFPGVADDQGCRQ
+680 ALFPGVADDQNSRLLVHQ
-694 LIHNILDNMIARG
+694 LLDNMIARG
-707 NRLAAV
+707 NRLAKV
-713 RKQELVYLES
+713 RKQELVYLEA
-723 QCQELVS
+723 QCQELVA

-747 TASELARK
+747 AASAPELAGK
-755 ADEEQ
+755 VDEE
-760 QQRLLAAESMGLDAD
+760 RPLTTDLEEGI
-775 PVNMNCVHPPM
+775 
-786 TSDMEFLDN
+786 SDLEFLDN

-800 EEFMSIVHQ
+800 EEFMAIVQQ
-809 IGDPDIMPDKFGVV
+809 IGDPDIMP
-823 EDVVIWVA
+823 ENMLTLE
-831 RS
+831 

>member
-1 MASETQSES
+1 MASGAQKEP

-49 EGGTKVMVSEKSVQ
+49 EGGAKVMVSEK
-63 PQSRVSSCGYTDRA
+63 
-77 QRYLQDLQKQVEE
+77 YLQDLQKRVEQQ
-90 RQRSPSGS
+90 QRSPSSNIFDNTGQ
-98 ILDSGRQTVD
+98 LDTAF
-108 TPLTYRSPPSAHL
+108 TYRSPPTA
-121 SSAPPP
+121 SAPPP
-127 YRPSIEA
+127 YRSSMDA
-134 ASVNSQTSHPPYCSP
+134 ASVHSQNSHPSYCSP
-149 QSQLREN
+149 PISSSQVGGDN
-156 FSPGLKRTSEAAFG
+156 YSPGLKRTNDAAFG
-170 PNTDVNGECRI
+170 NDVNGECGV

-189 LTAEGSQQ
+189 LTVGSQQQ
-197 QSDPANKVPS
+197 QSDPLVKDPAT
-207 SSSYHGP
+207 SSYSQQT
-214 GESPLSIWPSAFTIP
+214 GESPLTIWPSAFTIP
-229 SKIIKNTRRNRR
+229 SKIIKNTRKNRR

-264 KLQPGV
+264 KLQPGGLN
-270 HMIPPQLIERDV
+270 IPPQLIEEDV
-282 YTISW
+282 YKLSW
-287 NIRPPH
+287 TQLD
-293 EKPDVT
+293 KADVS
-299 GLPSLDYAIYMFHTF
+299 GLPSLDYAIYLFHTF

-338 SDAQLK
+338 SDAQNK

-355 LLILAFGTAFH
+355 LLILAFGSAFL
-366 STQPLPSGEPPGSK
+366 SSQPVPSKEPPGAK

-386 GLMPDHTALWKDSLL
+386 GLMPDHTALWKDSLF

-437 LHTQLPDSELGSDTV
+437 LHTQLPDDELGSETV
-452 QSCRDLWW
+452 TSCRDLWW

-489 PPNVGSQEDSARS
+489 PPNVGSQDDSARS

-526 GQFLEQTKSILH
+526 DQFLEQTKAILH

-544 QDIERIISLKFRNSV
+544 QEIERIISLKFKNSV
-559 DTMPRGTRYITL
+559 DTMPRGTKYITL

-586 SVLKERLDILGHPGD
+586 SVLKERLDILGQPGD
-601 ENWESFLNQT
+601 ENSEAFLGQT

-628 LSSEYSLLG
+628 LTSEYSLL
-637 KHLLSMTPAGDP
+637 
-649 LGADKPAYI
+649 

-680 ALFPGVADDQGCRQ
+680 ALFPGVADDQGCRL
-694 LIHNILDNMIARG
+694 LIHQLLDNMIARG
-707 NRLAAV
+707 NRLASV
-713 RKQELVYLES
+713 RKQELVYLEA
-723 QCQELVS
+723 QCQELVA

-747 TASELARK
+747 DLARK

-760 QQRLLAAESMGLDAD
+760 QRLLAQETLGMEA
-775 PVNMNCVHPPM
+775 PMNCLQNPM

-800 EEFMSIVHQ
+800 EEFLSIVHQ
-809 IGDPDIMPDKFGVV
+809 IGDPDIMP
-823 EDVVIWVA
+823 ENMLTLE
-831 RS
+831 

>member
-1 MASETQSES
+1 MHHTKSGSPSSVAPGNGHV
-10 RKTRRTANACVACRQ
+10 KANHLIGICAGVL
-25 SKIKCSGDDPC
+25 G
-36 QNCQR
+36 
-41 RSVQCRFT
+41 
-49 EGGTKVMVSEKSVQ
+49 
-63 PQSRVSSCGYTDRA
+63 
-77 QRYLQDLQKQVEE
+77 YLQDLQKRVEQQ
-90 RQRSPSGS
+90 QRSPSNNIFDNAGQ
-98 ILDSGRQTVD
+98 ID
-108 TPLTYRSPPSAHL
+108 TAFTYRSPPTASV
-121 SSAPPP
+121 PPP
-127 YRPSIEA
+127 YRSSMDA
-134 ASVNSQTSHPPYCSP
+134 ASVHSQNSHPSYCSP
-149 QSQLREN
+149 PISSSQVGGDN
-156 FSPGLKRTSEAAFG
+156 YSPGLKRTNDAAFG
-170 PNTDVNGECRI
+170 NDVNGQCGV

-189 LTAEGSQQ
+189 LTLGSQQ
-197 QSDPANKVPS
+197 QSDPSVQDPAT
-207 SSSYHGP
+207 SSYSQQT
-214 GESPLSIWPSAFTIP
+214 GESPLTIWPSAFTIP
-229 SKIIKNTRRNRR
+229 SKIIKNTRKNRR

-264 KLQPGV
+264 NLQPGGLN
-270 HMIPPQLIERDV
+270 IPPQLIEEDV
-282 YTISW
+282 YKLSW
-287 NIRPPH
+287 QQLD
-293 EKPDVT
+293 KADVS
-299 GLPSLDYAIYMFHTF
+299 GLPSLDYAIYLFHTF

-338 SDAQLK
+338 SDAQSK

-355 LLILAFGTAFH
+355 LLILAFGTAFL
-366 STQPLPSGEPPGSK
+366 SSQPLPSKEPPGAK

-386 GLMPDHTALWKDSLL
+386 GLMPDHTALWKDSLF

-437 LHTQLPDSELGSDTV
+437 LHTQLPDNELGSETV
-452 QSCRDLWW
+452 TSCRDLWW

-489 PPNVGSQEDSARS
+489 PPNVGSQDDSARS

-526 GQFLEQTKSILH
+526 DQFLEQTKAILH

-544 QDIERIISLKFRNSV
+544 QEIERIISLKFKNSV
-559 DTMPRGTRYITL
+559 DTMPRGTKYITL

-586 SVLKERLDILGHPGD
+586 SVLKERLDILGQPGD
-601 ENWESFLNQT
+601 ENSEAFLGQT

-628 LSSEYSLLG
+628 LTSEYSLLG
-637 KHLLSMTPAGDP
+637 THPIPLLNFYLQPA
-649 LGADKPAYI
+649 

-680 ALFPGVADDQGCRQ
+680 ALFPGVADDQGCRL
-694 LIHNILDNMIARG
+694 LIHQLLDNMIARG
-707 NRLAAV
+707 NRLASV
-713 RKQELVYLES
+713 RKQELVYLEA
-723 QCQELVS
+723 QCQELVA

-747 TASELARK
+747 DLARK

-760 QQRLLAAESMGLDAD
+760 QRLLAQETLGMEV
-775 PVNMNCVHPPM
+775 PMHCVQNPM

-800 EEFMSIVHQ
+800 EDFLSIVHQ
-809 IGDPDIMPDKFGVV
+809 IGDPDIMP
-823 EDVVIWVA
+823 ENMLTLE
-831 RS
+831 

>member
-1 MASETQSES
+1 LCSIATETKERQAAMASESEP

-41 RSVQCRFT
+41 RQVQCRFT
-49 EGGTKVMVSEKSVQ
+49 EGGAKVMVSEK
-63 PQSRVSSCGYTDRA
+63 
-77 QRYLQDLQKQVEE
+77 YLQDLQKQVELH
-90 RQRSPSGS
+90 QRSSS
-98 ILDSGRQTVD
+98 INTNTE
-108 TPLTYRSPPSAHL
+108 TPPFP
-121 SSAPPP
+121 SAPPP
-127 YRPSIEA
+127 YRS
-134 ASVNSQTSHPPYCSP
+134 TSYCSP
-149 QSQLREN
+149 SGS
-156 FSPGLKRTSEAAFG
+156 FSSGIKRTSDTAFG
-170 PNTDVNGECRI
+170 VGSTL
-181 DTSLASPA
+181 SSPA
-189 LTAEGSQQ
+189 LTVEAQQSDVSRGPYQQ
-197 QSDPANKVPS
+197 QSQ
-207 SSSYHGP
+207 
-214 GESPLSIWPSAFTIP
+214 SPLSIWPSAFTIP
-229 SKIIKNTRRNRR
+229 SKIIKNTRKNRR

-264 KLQPGV
+264 SLQPGGD
-270 HMIPPQLIERDV
+270 MIPPQLIESDV
-282 YTISW
+282 YTLSW

-299 GLPSLDYAIYMFHTF
+299 GLPSLDYAIYLFHTF

-338 SDAQLK
+338 SDAQSK

-355 LLILAFGTAFH
+355 LLILAFGTAFNASQRMA
-366 STQPLPSGEPPGSK
+366 STEPPGAK

-437 LHTQLPDSELGSDTV
+437 LHTQLPDNELGSETV
-452 QSCRDLWW
+452 TRCRDLWW

-489 PPNVGSQEDSARS
+489 PPNVGSQDDSARS

-526 GQFLEQTKSILH
+526 DQFLEQTRAILH

-544 QDIERIISLKFRNSV
+544 QEIEKIISMKFQNSV
-559 DTMPRGTRYITL
+559 DTMPRGTKYITL

-586 SVLKERLDILGHPGD
+586 SVLKERLDILGQPGD
-601 ENWESFLNQT
+601 ENSEAFLGQT

-628 LSSEYSLLG
+628 LTSEYSLL
-637 KHLLSMTPAGDP
+637 
-649 LGADKPAYI
+649 

-680 ALFPGVADDQGCRQ
+680 ALFPGVADDQNSRLQVHQ
-694 LIHNILDNMIARG
+694 LLDNMIARG
-707 NRLAAV
+707 NRLASV
-713 RKQELVYLES
+713 RKQELVYLEA
-723 QCQELVS
+723 QCQELVA

-747 TASELARK
+747 TDSELARK
-755 ADEEQ
+755 ADEE
-760 QQRLLAAESMGLDAD
+760 LLETMQGG
-775 PVNMNCVHPPM
+775 
-786 TSDMEFLDN
+786 SDLEFLDN

-800 EEFMSIVHQ
+800 EEFMSIVQQ
-809 IGDPDIMPDKFGVV
+809 IGDPDIMP
-823 EDVVIWVA
+823 ENMLTLE
-831 RS
+831 

>member
-1 MASETQSES
+1 VPPSRDFPDDSPSGPVALFTFATRLAMAADTQSEP
-10 RKTRRTANACVACRQ
+10 RKARRTANACIACRQ

-41 RSVQCRFT
+41 RAVQCRFT
-49 EGGTKVMVSEKSVQ
+49 EGGTKVMVSEK
-63 PQSRVSSCGYTDRA
+63 
-77 QRYLQDLQKQVEE
+77 YLQDLQKQVEE
-90 RQRSPSGS
+90 HRRSPSTS
-98 ILDSGRQTVD
+98 NLDSQKGPGE
-108 TPLTYRSPPSAHL
+108 TPYRSSPSVQAQSVTGQQYRSPLDAPS
-121 SSAPPP
+121 
-127 YRPSIEA
+127 
-134 ASVNSQTSHPPYCSP
+134 VQTQTSHPYCSP
-149 QSQLREN
+149 PVSQSQLGDQ
-156 FSPGLKRTSEAAFG
+156 FSPGLKRTSEVAFG
-170 PNTDVNGECRI
+170 PNGDVNGECRV
-181 DTSLASPA
+181 DTITLASPA
-189 LTAEGSQQ
+189 LTVEGPHQPHVAP
-197 QSDPANKVPS
+197 SDPAKVPPFQPT
-207 SSSYHGP
+207 GD
-214 GESPLSIWPSAFTIP
+214 SPLSIWPSAFTIP
-229 SKIIKNTRRNRR
+229 SKIIKNTRKNRR

-264 KLQPGV
+264 KLQPGA
-270 HMIPPQLIERDV
+270 HMIPPQLIESDV
-282 YTISW
+282 YTLSW
-287 NIRPPH
+287 NQSSPH
-293 EKPDVT
+293 ELPDIT
-299 GLPSLDYAIYMFHTF
+299 GLPSLDHALYLFQSF

-319 QTYRLFDEVEFVN
+319 STYRLFDEVEFEG
-332 QIRDFY
+332 QIREFY
-338 SDAQLK
+338 ANAQQK
-344 AEENRLWYVKF
+344 AIDSRLWFVKY

-366 STQPLPSGEPPGSK
+366 APPSNSKEPPGAK

-401 AIEVLAMV
+401 AIEVLAMA

-437 LHTQLPDSELGSDTV
+437 LHTQLPDNELGIETV
-452 QSCRDLWW
+452 TCCRDLWW

-480 DSDISTPVN
+480 DSDITTTVN
-489 PPNVGSQEDSARS
+489 PPNIGSQGDSARS

-526 GQFLEQTKSILH
+526 GTFLEQTRAILH

-544 QDIERIISLKFRNSV
+544 QEIEKIILLKFQNSV

-586 SVLKERLDILGHPGD
+586 SVLKERLDMLGHPGD
-601 ENWESFLNQT
+601 ENWESFLSQT
-611 AAVISTGIKS
+611 ATVISTGIKS

-628 LSSEYSLLG
+628 LTSDYSLLG
-637 KHLLSMTPAGDP
+637 
-649 LGADKPAYI
+649 YV
-658 EVFLPYDLEFTFGA
+658 EVFTPYDLEFAFGA

-680 ALFPGVADDQGCRQ
+680 ALFPGVADDQGCKLLAHQ
-694 LIHNILDNMIARG
+694 ILDNMIARG
-707 NRLAAV
+707 NRVARS
-713 RKQELVYLES
+713 RKQELVYLEN
-723 QCQELVS
+723 QCQELVA

-738 TLSLAVTDE
+738 TLSLAVPDE

-760 QQRLLAAESMGLDAD
+760 HRLLTAETEPNPLLGAD
-775 PVNMNCVHPPM
+775 SINPMLHPPM
-786 TSDMEFLDN
+786 TSNMEFLDN

-800 EEFMSIVHQ
+800 EDFLSIVQQ
-809 IGDPDIMPDKFGVV
+809 IGDSDTMP
-823 EDVVIWVA
+823 ENMLMLE
-831 RS
+831 